1 MSQNQCKSP
10 ELWMLKW
17 GFIVGEKYS
26 SRTDVADILK
36 DVLPTYVVKRVTSYM
51 AHPLAGLSREMGE
64 QYFNLRVMQNLRAVQ
79 YKIIGCCSAPR
90 ASSRCKSEY
99 HREVGYDGRAWRAEN
114 TPFKYLADRKENI
127 HIMNNALSASRHYVS
142 VGGGDDDDVRANG
155 PMAVHWCR
163 VNVGRALYPLLHKN
177 NTKKQILDYATEKN
191 IKLSMSWTKTKMLM
205 VFNSVYGA

>member
-1 MSQNQCKSP
+1 
-10 ELWMLKW
+10 MLKW

-99 HREVGYDGRAWRAEN
+99 LREVGYDGRAWRAEN

-127 HIMNNALSASRHYVS
+127 HIMNNALSASRHYAS
-142 VGGGDDDDVRANG
+142 VRAG
-155 PMAVHWCR
+155 DGAMSWYWCMTMNR
-163 VNVGRALYPLLHKN
+163 WALYPLLHKN